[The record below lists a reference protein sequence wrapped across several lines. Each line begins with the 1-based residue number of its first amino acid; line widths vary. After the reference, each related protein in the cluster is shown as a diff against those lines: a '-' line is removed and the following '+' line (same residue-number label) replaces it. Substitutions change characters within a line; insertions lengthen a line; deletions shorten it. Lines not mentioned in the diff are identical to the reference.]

1 MMAGGPDRAG
11 ERRIGRFLMQVLW
24 PSFLTAIVACGGFF
38 SMIDPHELVLAGIT
52 LASSREGAYT
62 LSFFVFWILFALSSS
77 LTWLLSNGID
87 SPQRRPDKA
96 SANPGLRSIRSDR
109 R

>member
-11 ERRIGRFLMQVLW
+11 EGRIGRFLMQVLW
-24 PSFLTAIVACGGFF
+24 PSFLTAIVASGAFF
-38 SMIDPHELVLAGIT
+38 SMIDPHELVLAGIS

-62 LSFFVFWILFALSSS
+62 LSFFVFWVLFAMSSG

-87 SPQRRPDKA
+87 SSRRRGEKV
-96 SANPGLRSIRSDR
+96 SANPGL
-109 R
+109 